1 VCFNPTPSDERTSAE
16 QARVAAA
23 RENGTDG
30 VDAAG
35 SEAGTWTP
43 PKRGGSRGRWP
54 PKTAACP
61 VLGDS
66 V

>member
-1 VCFNPTPSDERTSAE
+1 MCFNPTPSDERTSAE
-16 QARVAAA
+16 QA
-23 RENGTDG
+23 G
-30 VDAAG
+30 VAAG